1 MRFQKNSFI
10 FIETI
15 FSILILSFLV
25 ATLFKVN
32 LSKEQKLLQLNTI
45 DNQFKQKSYDENFTT
60 TNQTIN
66 FIKNEDENLLVHV
79 KKITYKTSKVKL
91 IKYEN

>member
-45 DNQFKQKSYDENFTT
+45 DNQFKQKSYDENFIT

-66 FIKNEDENLLVHV
+66 FIKNENENLHINV
-79 KKITYKTSKVKL
+79 KKITYETSKVKL
-91 IKYEN
+91 IKYEK